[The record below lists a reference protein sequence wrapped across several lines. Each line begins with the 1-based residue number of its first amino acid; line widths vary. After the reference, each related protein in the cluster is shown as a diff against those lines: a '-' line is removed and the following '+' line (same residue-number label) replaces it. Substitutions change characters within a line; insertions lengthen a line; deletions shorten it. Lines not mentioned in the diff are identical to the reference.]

1 MAGVM
6 HIGAGLVGLKSENV
20 HGTRATSE
28 FREPQNL
35 NTMVFGGELTDRGP
49 YCNQTRWANSRWKDG
64 RKETSRRKEGM
75 NE

>member
-1 MAGVM
+1 MAGLM

-28 FREPQNL
+28 FREPKNL
-35 NTMVFGGELTDRGP
+35 NTMVFGGGIGGLWALTVTRQDG
-49 YCNQTRWANSRWKDG
+49 QTADG
-64 RKETSRRKEGM
+64 RTEGRKQADGR